1 MGSDDGAVVQVLP
14 MNDGGPRAVATT
26 MRISGSMGVLMRA
39 QMWMGVDNGDKWQ
52 VQTSVTVYSSHAT

>member
-1 MGSDDGAVVQVLP
+1 MGSDDGVAVQILP
-14 MNDGGPRAVATT
+14 TNDGGPRAVATT

-52 VQTSVTVYSSHAT
+52 VQTSVTDYSSRAT